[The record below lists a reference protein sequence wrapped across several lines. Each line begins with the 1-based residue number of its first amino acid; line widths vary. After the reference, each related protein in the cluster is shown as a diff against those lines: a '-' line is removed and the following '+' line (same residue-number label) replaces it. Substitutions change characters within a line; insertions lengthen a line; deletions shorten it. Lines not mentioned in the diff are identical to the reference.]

1 LLTLFAFT
9 TGVLLVCDAWFDVL
23 TARRGDFAVAVL
35 IAALGELPLAAMLI
49 VGTLRIVRLQGPPLV
64 RARWPFPAR
73 RRRSRRRGKDDRA
86 EPAAVAPILR

>member
-1 LLTLFAFT
+1 M
-9 TGVLLVCDAWFDVL
+9 CDAWFDVL

-35 IAALGELPLAAMLI
+35 TAAFGELPLAAVLI

-64 RARWPFPAR
+64 RAWWPFPLR
-73 RRRSRRRGKDDRA
+73 RRWSQRRGKDARV